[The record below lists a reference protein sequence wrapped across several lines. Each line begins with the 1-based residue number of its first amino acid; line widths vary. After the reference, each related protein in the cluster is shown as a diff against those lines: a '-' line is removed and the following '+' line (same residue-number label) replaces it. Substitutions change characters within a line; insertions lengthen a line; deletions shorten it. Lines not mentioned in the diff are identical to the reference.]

1 MSQLSIPALNKW
13 TTVSPSAT
21 VVAAM
26 QHFCGIF
33 PKVFRECFPVKPSG
47 RCSSSEDE
55 QDEAAQL
62 GQPIDQTKQWRR
74 LARKRQR
81 KAGVYLSDE
90 ASSFRT
96 LLWAVVTAPV
106 MKIHFA
112 FPDPREDPESRSP
125 NLGPYTTKGT

>member
-62 GQPIDQTKQWRR
+62 GQPI
-74 LARKRQR
+74 
-81 KAGVYLSDE
+81 GPDE
-90 ASSFRT
+90 AMASFGQEE
-96 LLWAVVTAPV
+96 AAQ
-106 MKIHFA
+106 
-112 FPDPREDPESRSP
+112 SRRVSF
-125 NLGPYTTKGT
+125 G